1 VINRLRRTRVG
12 VPIGNSDSIGLAVTT
27 SNTIVANYGKTAAG
41 VVTEK
46 VIPQAPVDSPVK
58 VLTASGALDVADA
71 GKVIV
76 FDSTTSIVATLPSAA
91 SCKGCRYRFHW
102 KQLTSA
108 STGHSVSPAATDG
121 VGGGVTALTTVINKD
136 VHSPNASD
144 AVTDRLEIQSTGVA
158 GTGAWVIVEAVG
170 TFTKEA

>member
-1 VINRLRRTRVG
+1 MINRIRRSYVG
-12 VPIGNSDSIGLAVTT
+12 VPVGNADSVGVVITPENQLVLDYGVSLGQKAIAQTPVTAPT
-27 SNTIVANYGKTAAG
+27 RALTAAA
-41 VVTEK
+41 TLT
-46 VIPQAPVDSPVK
+46 PADS
-58 VLTASGALDVADA
+58 

-91 SCKGCRYRFHW
+91 SCKGCRFRFAW
-102 KQLTSA
+102 KQLTAA

-121 VGGGVTALTTVINKD
+121 IGGGITALTTVVDKD

-144 AVTDRLEIQSTGVA
+144 AVTDRLEIVSTGVP